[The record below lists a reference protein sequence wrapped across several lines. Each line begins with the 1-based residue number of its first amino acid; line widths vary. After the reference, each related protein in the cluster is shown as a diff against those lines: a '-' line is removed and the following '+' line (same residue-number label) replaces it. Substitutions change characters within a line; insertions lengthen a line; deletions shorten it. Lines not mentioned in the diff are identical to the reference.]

1 MPLKN
6 AKVMEMVGMSPESPV
21 FQLYVRKFPI
31 SIIVRNVMSG
41 DFLFG
46 KMVHVKSWIKVDAI
60 QTLPSLESIIVDM
73 NHVAN
78 TEFCNMAVIGESLKT
93 EGSGPCE

>member
-46 KMVHVKSWIKVDAI
+46 KMADVKNWIKVDAI
-60 QTLPSLESIIVDM
+60 PRLPSLASIIVGI
-73 NHVAN
+73 NHVKN
-78 TEFCNMAVIGESLKT
+78 TEFYNMVAIGEILK
-93 EGSGPCE
+93 